1 MSIKQKWKMDK
12 AKCTCWPGGAAV
24 SQANNVWNMLKFPP
38 MQLILISP
46 KKMLKLKKLRNL
58 PLWGKGGNELVSTS
72 SPTFLLGWNPS
83 TLE

>member
-46 KKMLKLKKLRNL
+46 KKILKLKKLRNH
-58 PLWGKGGNELVSTS
+58 PYVDDFQRGE
-72 SPTFLLGWNPS
+72 
-83 TLE
+83 

>member
-1 MSIKQKWKMDK
+1 MNFFLGTNNNMSIKQKWKMDK

-46 KKMLKLKKLRNL
+46 KKILKLKKLRNH
-58 PLWGKGGNELVSTS
+58 PYVDDFQRGGMNL
-72 SPTFLLGWNPS
+72 
-83 TLE
+83 